1 MMPSQLDA
9 IIDAVEAMT
18 VSGVTTVYR
27 GATLKNGVESA
38 DLPARII
45 SAVGMTSSRTTVQT
59 LGGSGHVMQAE
70 WTITDVAMLRAAGMG
85 IGLKDVAPGME
96 SYMAAYHNSA
106 RTLQGS
112 AWALI
117 ALSVRAQVQEWP
129 QASGRFYD
137 VVTATLTIREIIQ

>member
-1 MMPSQLDA
+1 MGSQIDTIL
-9 IIDAVEAMT
+9 DAVEAMS

-27 GATLKNGVESA
+27 GSTLKDNVEVA
-38 DLPARII
+38 DLPVRII
-45 SAVGMTSSRTTVQT
+45 SAIGMASSRTTVQT
-59 LGGSGHVMQAE
+59 LGGNGHVMQTE

-85 IGLKDVAPGME
+85 IGLKDVAPGLE
-96 SYMAAYHNSA
+96 TYMASYHDSA

-112 AWALI
+112 AWALTG
-117 ALSVRAQVQEWP
+117 LGVRAQVLEWP